1 MKNRKIVAL
10 ILVLAS
16 FLSLIACGAE
26 KKANVNGEAL
36 MQVVLNDVKFDT
48 EIQDVGEDAEMYF
61 SGLPAGAK
69 VQMYTGSGYFADR
82 VALITLA
89 KESDSETAKAS
100 VDEHV
105 AQLNHQFMNYI
116 PEELDKI
123 EHAVIWSEGKYVLL
137 CVTNDYKN
145 AESIVKNAAEKT
157 KDVTV
162 TTPVAT
168 EPATQE
174 QTEAPTQAP
183 TEAETVAPTEPES
196 TGYATITSK
205 SGTYRQKSGAFIV
218 DDKAYE
224 NYGYDDKV
232 AADYAKLVNRTA
244 ADLAGRV
251 NVYAL
256 PIPTAVGI
264 VLPDDIAVA
273 MGDKFTSQEES
284 LAKIFAKMDPSV
296 KTVSVYDNLMRH
308 RTEYLYFNTDYHWNG
323 KAAYYAYEV
332 WCQVKG
338 VTPYTLDQR
347 ELSTYSGF
355 WGGLYQSNTKK
366 DSALSED
373 TIEAYH
379 PYSKNIDMKIT
390 DKNGSTYSWNV
401 ISNGDNYSA
410 GSKYCLF
417 AGADNPLTVYTNPD
431 VTDGSVGV
439 VVKESFGN
447 ALMSYMVDHYSVLY
461 EVDYRYW
468 EGNLAQFCL
477 QVGAKDITFANNMG
491 MIRSAVLVAMLADN
505 V

>member
-10 ILVLAS
+10 VLAFAS

-26 KKANVNGEAL
+26 KKADVNGEAL
-36 MQVVLNDVKFDT
+36 MQVILNDVKFDT
-48 EIQDVGEDAEMYF
+48 QIQNVGEDAEMYF

-69 VQMYTGSGYFADR
+69 VQMYTGSGYYADR
-82 VALITLA
+82 VALITLE
-89 KESDSETAKAS
+89 KESDSKAAKDS
-100 VDEHV
+100 MDEHV

-137 CVTNDYKN
+137 CVTNDYKK
-145 AESIVKNAAEKT
+145 AESIVKNAAEET
-157 KDVTV
+157 KNVTV
-162 TTPVAT
+162 TEPGVVGSNT
-168 EPATQE
+168 EAS
-174 QTEAPTQAP
+174 TEAPTQEPTEEVTEAP
-183 TEAETVAPTEPES
+183 TKPQNDSYAP
-196 TGYATITSK
+196 ITSK
-205 SGTYRQKSGAFIV
+205 SGNYRMVNGVYIV
-218 DDKAYE
+218 DNKAFE
-224 NYGYDDKV
+224 NYAYDDKV

-256 PIPTAVGI
+256 PIPTAIGI
-264 VLPDDIAVA
+264 VMPDDIVA
-273 MGDKFTSQEES
+273 KLGNGYTDQKASMEK
-284 LAKIFAKMDPSV
+284 LFAKMDSGV
-296 KTVSVYDNLMRH
+296 KTVSAYENLKAH

-323 KAAYYAYEV
+323 KAAYYAYES
-332 WCQVKG
+332 WCEAKG
-338 VTPYTLDQR
+338 VAPYTLDQR
-347 ELSTYSGF
+347 ELSTFSGF

-366 DSALSED
+366 DGALTED

-401 ISNGDNYSA
+401 IANGDSYSA

-439 VVKESFGN
+439 IVKESFGN
-447 ALMSYMVDHYSVLY
+447 ALISYMVDHYSVLY